1 MSRNR
6 RSLELPLTED
16 CGLPRA
22 PARTDSEPEARSKP
36 SGHPSRMSFD
46 NRSGELVWDEMGS
59 AASVCRSALR
69 RWVVFRYWAPGG
81 LARAA
86 CQPSGFLN
94 WHHDSFQRRGGYE
107 RIEY

>member
-1 MSRNR
+1 
-6 RSLELPLTED
+6 
-16 CGLPRA
+16 
-22 PARTDSEPEARSKP
+22 
-36 SGHPSRMSFD
+36 MSFD

-86 CQPSGFLN
+86 CQPSGFL
-94 WHHDSFQRRGGYE
+94 
-107 RIEY
+107 